1 MARLTDR
8 RMICTEDEFKAEVLR
23 SMESAP
29 PVHPVEWAFA
39 EVDRLMEFA
48 FGPEASA

>member
-8 RMICTEDEFKAEVLR
+8 KMIRTEAEFKAEVMR

-29 PVHPVEWAFA
+29 PVHTADWVFA
-39 EVDRLMEFA
+39 EVARLDAYA
-48 FGPEASA
+48 FGPTP